1 VHAYAQDGTYS
12 VTLNVTD
19 DNGAT
24 GTNTTTATV
33 EDTEPGVNFMGTP
46 TSGPEPLTVK
56 FTDASTS
63 YDGIVTWEWDFGDGN
78 TNTEQNPTHEYASE
92 GTYTVSLTVYEVDG
106 DSDTGTK
113 EDYITVTA
121 EAPIVSY
128 GGSVYGKK
136 NVWLTWRAR
145 GEPDN
150 REALLSRN
158 ARIEIELDETIP
170 ECKNVSVWVRKVG
183 FRLPSFEVDVSSD
196 GSTWTQIGSGT
207 CNSFR
212 WTRFDFTTGG
222 VGDNVKYIGI
232 RKPGGR
238 WRQKLMGL
246 DAVRVEGC

>member
-1 VHAYAQDGTYS
+1 
-12 VTLNVTD
+12 
-19 DNGAT
+19 
-24 GTNTTTATV
+24 
-33 EDTEPGVNFMGTP
+33 M
-46 TSGPEPLTVK
+46 
-56 FTDASTS
+56 
-63 YDGIVTWEWDFGDGN
+63 IVIRG
-78 TNTEQNPTHEYASE
+78 Q
-92 GTYTVSLTVYEVDG
+92 
-106 DSDTGTK
+106 

-150 REALLSRN
+150 RGALLSRN

-212 WTRFDFTTGG
+212 WIRFDFTTGG

-246 DAVRVEGC
+246 DAVRAEGC